1 MIFYKN
7 PVILS
12 IFSGVLLTL
21 SWPVQGLSFLIFF
34 SLIPLFFVENQIT
47 KGSSKGKKL
56 RWFAL
61 SYLGFFIWNL
71 GTTWWIVNS
80 SVFGMTFAVLCN
92 TSFYA
97 ILMMLFHWSKK
108 RLPLRTAYIFLVSLW
123 IAFEKFHLMW
133 DFSWPW
139 LNLGNVFSEEIEWKD
154 NEVKFG
160 GELNFHGIE
169 LRKNITAKVNLKQN
183 NLMLEGSFDL
193 MLSDFEVPLPSFML
207 RKMKD
212 EIIIKYQLY
221 FKKLE
226 R

>member
-1 MIFYKN
+1 MKRVLFWVLI
-7 PVILS
+7 
-12 IFSGVLLTL
+12 IFSWVSQAQDRWVLNSENSFITYEASHFLHDWSGTNQN
-21 SWPVQGLSFLIFF
+21 VKGLLIGNHDFF
-34 SLIPLFFVENQIT
+34 KKIAIAMYVRDFD
-47 KGSSKGKKL
+47 SKNSN
-56 RWFAL
+56 RDNNAL
-61 SYLGFFIWNL
+61 EILE
-71 GTTWWIVNS
+71 
-80 SVFGMTFAVLCN
+80 VLQ
-92 TSFYA
+92 FPK
-97 ILMMLFHWSKK
+97 I
-108 RLPLRTAYIFLVSLW
+108 
-123 IAFEKFHLMW
+123 KF
-133 DFSWPW
+133 
-139 LNLGNVFSEEIEWKD
+139 FSEEIEWKD

-183 NLMLEGSFDL
+183 NLMLEGSFDI

>member
-1 MIFYKN
+1 MKRVLFWVLI
-7 PVILS
+7 
-12 IFSGVLLTL
+12 IFSWVSQAQDRWVLNSENSFITYEASHFLHDWSGTNQN
-21 SWPVQGLSFLIFF
+21 VKGLLIGNHDFF
-34 SLIPLFFVENQIT
+34 QKIAIAMYVRDFD
-47 KGSSKGKKL
+47 SKNSN
-56 RWFAL
+56 RDNNAL
-61 SYLGFFIWNL
+61 EILE
-71 GTTWWIVNS
+71 
-80 SVFGMTFAVLCN
+80 VLQ
-92 TSFYA
+92 FPK
-97 ILMMLFHWSKK
+97 I
-108 RLPLRTAYIFLVSLW
+108 
-123 IAFEKFHLMW
+123 KF
-133 DFSWPW
+133 
-139 LNLGNVFSEEIEWKD
+139 FSEEIELKD

-183 NLMLEGSFDL
+183 NLLLEGSFDL

>member
-1 MIFYKN
+1 MKRVLFWVLI
-7 PVILS
+7 
-12 IFSGVLLTL
+12 IFSWVSQAQDRWVLNSENSFITYEASHFLHDWSGTNQN
-21 SWPVQGLSFLIFF
+21 VKGLLIGNHDFF
-34 SLIPLFFVENQIT
+34 KKIAIAMYVRDFD
-47 KGSSKGKKL
+47 SKNSN
-56 RWFAL
+56 RDNNAL
-61 SYLGFFIWNL
+61 EILE
-71 GTTWWIVNS
+71 
-80 SVFGMTFAVLCN
+80 VLQ
-92 TSFYA
+92 FPK
-97 ILMMLFHWSKK
+97 I
-108 RLPLRTAYIFLVSLW
+108 
-123 IAFEKFHLMW
+123 KF
-133 DFSWPW
+133 
-139 LNLGNVFSEEIEWKD
+139 FSEEIEWKD

>member
-1 MIFYKN
+1 MKRVLFWVLI
-7 PVILS
+7 
-12 IFSGVLLTL
+12 IFSCVSQAQDRWVLNSENSFITYEASHFLHDWSGTNQN
-21 SWPVQGLSFLIFF
+21 VKGLLIR
-34 SLIPLFFVENQIT
+34 NQDIFQ
-47 KGSSKGKKL
+47 KIAIAMYVRDFDSKNSN
-56 RWFAL
+56 RDNNAL
-61 SYLGFFIWNL
+61 EILE
-71 GTTWWIVNS
+71 
-80 SVFGMTFAVLCN
+80 VLQ
-92 TSFYA
+92 FPK
-97 ILMMLFHWSKK
+97 IEF
-108 RLPLRTAYIFLVSLW
+108 
-123 IAFEKFHLMW
+123 
-133 DFSWPW
+133 
-139 LNLGNVFSEEIEWKD
+139 FSEEIEWKD

-183 NLMLEGSFDL
+183 NLLLEGSFDL